1 VTGFLSAG
9 SVALGAGSVTLSA
22 ASVALSAAKGLA
34 LLAVRGS
41 LLAAVT
47 LSAAKGQRY
56 VESSRV
62 TVTTQSGMSESGRFI
77 VRDLE
82 LEASRRADT
91 LVMQSV
97 ATRLEETT
105 DGRTVS
111 HTTDGFTGGRW
122 KMLAD
127 TAGVWRVV
135 ARPFVPEVL
144 REVSDLAA
152 AMDDFFPTPPT
163 LVADSRLRTDD
174 GVSWQRLADSAGHA
188 RYRWEGDRSVDE
200 DRLVAD
206 SVPMRVRETR
216 REAGSA
222 VADGRGWVAW
232 QRRIDSESRTTL
244 RGLAILGVV
253 EHRITVERQ
262 D

>member
-1 VTGFLSAG
+1 MKGETGVRIVL
-9 SVALGAGSVTLSA
+9 TL
-22 ASVALSAAKGLA
+22 LA

-41 LLAAVT
+41 PLA
-47 LSAAKGQRY
+47 GQRY

-62 TVTTQSGMSESGRFI
+62 TVSTQSGLSTSGRFI

-82 LEASRRADT
+82 LVASRRADT

-105 DGRTVS
+105 DGRTVA
-111 HTTDGFTGGRW
+111 HDTDGFTGGRW

-144 REVSDLAA
+144 REVSDLAE
-152 AMDDFFPTPPT
+152 AMNAFFPTPPT
-163 LVADSRLRTDD
+163 LSADARMRTDD
-174 GVSWQRLADSAGHA
+174 GTSWQRLTDSAGHA
-188 RYRWEGDRSVDE
+188 RYRWQGEQTVDE
-200 DRLVAD
+200 AREVAD

-216 REAGSA
+216 REQGSA
-222 VADGRGWVAW
+222 IADARGWVAW
-232 QRRIDSESRTTL
+232 QRRIDSESRTSL
-244 RGLAILGVV
+244 RGLAVLGVV
-253 EHRITVERQ
+253 EHRITVERR